1 MPFNMQEYQKNYQAK
16 YRAKKKEEREQ
27 MKTEQTTEKP
37 ENLKSQSEDPSLSLE
52 QKTENRLT
60 PEQTKTVEEKIKPA
74 PTKKNKK
81 SGKIALN
88 PQAFGNFSIGIEKT
102 TLLIHK
108 DKTLKEHE
116 EQLRH
121 HISVL
126 KAYVEQNAK
135 KDEIQ
140 TLKKFQEALIA
151 LEAAIP
157 KDPLCAE
164 TVANFRKVL
173 EDFNQ
178 AYEAFY
184 SDEAYI
190 FESDEAYIFEKDQF
204 STYFWSLLIN
214 VEQSFYF
221 EYYTI

>member
-116 EQLRH
+116 EQLIRT
-121 HISVL
+121 S
-126 KAYVEQNAK
+126 AEQLA
-135 KDEIQ
+135 EIY
-140 TLKKFQEALIA
+140 EMPALIVVVQYIA
-151 LEAAIP
+151 SMILPHVTRLISAQAEKIEIENESKKIDLEE
-157 KDPLCAE
+157 KKK
-164 TVANFRKVL
+164 KVEEGRQKVKP
-173 EDFNQ
+173 EDVYRSIKEVQNG
-178 AYEAFY
+178 
-184 SDEAYI
+184 
-190 FESDEAYIFEKDQF
+190 
-204 STYFWSLLIN
+204 N
-214 VEQSFYF
+214 
-221 EYYTI
+221 